1 MLRFGVRRFAL
12 LCVACGAVS
21 MVWLPALAGA
31 RPVAGVARGVVAA
44 IFLFPRK
51 SLVFTTSRI
60 GRLNSRADVLHVRE
74 DSSPVSG
81 RRHLW
86 SLLAFSISL
95 CHFVVT

>member
-12 LCVACGAVS
+12 LCVACGAAS

-31 RPVAGVARGVVAA
+31 QPVAGVARGVVAA
-44 IFLFPRK
+44 IFVFPLT

-74 DSSPVSG
+74 DSSPVSADEDIFG
-81 RRHLW
+81 ACWLSRYRCV
-86 SLLAFSISL
+86 ISR
-95 CHFVVT
+95 